1 MGQGDLNVWI
11 QICLSILYGCTR
23 SIYTFLFVMHYI
35 GLFRLCLAQ
44 WLIDEFGDSNIIF
57 FYFFKIA
64 KYSFKFS
71 HHSTIIITLKE
82 NQTATHYTS
91 K

>member
-1 MGQGDLNVWI
+1 MYGFKFVYLFYMVVQD
-11 QICLSILYGCTR
+11 QYIL
-23 SIYTFLFVMHYI
+23 FLFVMHYI